1 MNRLLASCEEF
12 GREQGVAGVCC
23 SNPCDKV
30 RDMAGSE
37 VREASR
43 AVVVSD
49 RLGADGEDASEEGHV
64 GLGLAGRIGIS

>member
-12 GREQGVAGVCC
+12 GREQGAAGVCC

-30 RDMAGSE
+30 RDVSGSE
-37 VREASR
+37 VKEEAR

-49 RLGADGEDASEEGHV
+49 RLGADGTDASEEGHV
-64 GLGLAGRIGIS
+64 GLGLAERIGVS